1 MASLYF
7 YFSTMNAGKST
18 GLLQANYNYG
28 ERELGTLVM
37 KPGIDD
43 RENGAIIK
51 SRIGL
56 ESPCLMFGK
65 DENLYDLVYDRIKA
79 GEEINCVLIDEAQFM
94 EPIQVTQLGMVVDCL
109 KVPVMCYGLRT
120 DFRGELF
127 PGSAKLM
134 AIANDMFEVRTICW
148 CGKRAQQVLRLDD
161 QGKVIREG
169 DVVVTG
175 GNERYV
181 SVCREHHRL
190 GIIRKASK
198 VKQIHFHEN

>member
-7 YFSTMNAGKST
+7 YYSTMNAGKST

-28 ERELGTLVM
+28 EREIGTLLL
-37 KPGIDD
+37 KPGVDD
-43 RENGAIIK
+43 RESGSIIK

-56 ESPCLMFGK
+56 EANCLMFDK
-65 DENLYDLVYDRIKA
+65 NENLYDLVYDRVKA
-79 GEEINCVLIDEAQFM
+79 GDDIRCVLIDEAQFM
-94 EPIQVTQLGMVVDCL
+94 EPIQVEQAGLIVDSL
-109 KVPVMCYGLRT
+109 DIPVMCYGLRT

-161 QGKVIREG
+161 QGRIIRQG
-169 DVVVTG
+169 DQVVTG

-181 SVCREHHRL
+181 SVCRLHHRL
-190 GIIRKASK
+190 GITRRAKPSDD
-198 VKQIHFHEN
+198 IHLQEK